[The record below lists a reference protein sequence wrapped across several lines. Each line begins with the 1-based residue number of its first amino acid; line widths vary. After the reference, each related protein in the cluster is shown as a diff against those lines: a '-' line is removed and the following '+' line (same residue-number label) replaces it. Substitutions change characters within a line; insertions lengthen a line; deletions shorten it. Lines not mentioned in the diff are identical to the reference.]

1 MIVADYRSVRTL
13 HKSQLQCMD
22 MQVYLKA
29 GFPQL
34 RRSGFLQILQSWL
47 QRVGMTTDF
56 QYMMLSAMF
65 LPQQSVS
72 LVCDTP
78 ALHLVQT
85 VTSLS
90 CTFEERSQC
99 FKHMHTCCCCSK
111 WISNVFA
118 CPDVVWR
125 A

>member
-1 MIVADYRSVRTL
+1 MQGVHQLQQGITKATVVN
-13 HKSQLQCMD
+13 KWQLQCMG

-47 QRVGMTTDF
+47 QRVGTTTDF

-72 LVCDTP
+72 LVCYTP
-78 ALHLVQT
+78 AH
-85 VTSLS
+85 
-90 CTFEERSQC
+90 
-99 FKHMHTCCCCSK
+99 CS
-111 WISNVFA
+111 WFNSH
-118 CPDVVWR
+118 P
-125 A
+125 